1 MKKVRFVNITP
12 PTPSGQQMCG
22 SRQFQFA
29 VQKAFITTP
38 MSYLLEKQAPHG
50 VLEKFTLH
58 LDWCTAKGS
67 KEFQLVWKRG
77 FQREAITRYAED
89 ALFEVLVRR
98 VFHHYPLIFSNYHVR
113 VHTFHQNKLMVVD
126 MTNTPCRN

>member
-1 MKKVRFVNITP
+1 M
-12 PTPSGQQMCG
+12 SG

-29 VQKAFITTP
+29 VQKAFMTTP
-38 MSYLLEKQAPHG
+38 ISYLLEKQAPHG

-58 LDWCTAKGS
+58 LDWCTSKGS

-113 VHTFHQNKLMVVD
+113 VRIMIIRV
-126 MTNTPCRN
+126 MTVYITLIVEIGTHYLPFTTYFTIFG